1 MKENVLLPV
10 KDADF
15 QSHTTW
21 EYVMF
26 YQSRGAAEFNCLFH
40 TFFTHLV
47 HNVSMNFVWQR
58 KRRFKMFNLIFE
70 LFYSTAFLSKN
81 CTWST
86 TISLITIWV
95 TYDSFAEIKPF
106 GNPDFFHLYQEIGI
120 YILWWLY
127 LQGNRSN

>member
-1 MKENVLLPV
+1 MLHEILTFKYLHIISKCNVSNEKKMCSYRSKTV
-10 KDADF
+10 IEYVINADF

-21 EYVMF
+21 EYVLF

-40 TFFTHLV
+40 TFFTLLV

-58 KRRFKMFNLIFE
+58 KRRFKMSNLIFE

-95 TYDSFAEIKPF
+95 TKIWKY
-106 GNPDFFHLYQEIGI
+106 
-120 YILWWLY
+120 Y
-127 LQGNRSN
+127 L

>member
-1 MKENVLLPV
+1 MLHEILTFKYLHIIIKMQRIEWKKNVLLPV
-10 KDADF
+10 KDSHWICNIINADF

-21 EYVMF
+21 EYVLF

-95 TYDSFAEIKPF
+95 TKIWKY
-106 GNPDFFHLYQEIGI
+106 
-120 YILWWLY
+120 Y
-127 LQGNRSN
+127 L